1 MIQFRTA
8 DERAAMKKR
17 RKHLR
22 GMRKGVDN
30 SRMQNR
36 GGEYGGAI
44 TNEEQR
50 NIQSG
55 QEKIRSNIQNIGVAA
70 ATSLATGGLGT
81 VAGNTFN
88 AALQGAQQAGDVS
101 KALRLA
107 RAADN
112 FDRFRQGISQAG
124 NMVDVIREM
133 QGYGV
138 NPGAEEAAEPSGP
151 EYQYDFFTPYSFDE

>member
-8 DERAAMKKR
+8 EERDAMKKQ
-17 RKHLR
+17 RKR
-22 GMRKGVDN
+22 MRAVRKGVDN
-30 SRMQNR
+30 SRLQNR
-36 GGEYGGAI
+36 GGEYGGSI

-50 NIQSG
+50 AILSG
-55 QEKIRSNIQNIGVAA
+55 KEKISSNIKNIGIAA

-101 KALRLA
+101 KALRLS

-112 FDRFRQGISQAG
+112 FDRFREGISQAG
-124 NMVDVIREM
+124 NMVDVIREI

-138 NPGAEEAAEPSGP
+138 NPGAEETTEPAGP
-151 EYQYDFFTPYSFDE
+151 EYQYDFFTPYSLDE

>member
-1 MIQFRTA
+1 
-8 DERAAMKKR
+8 MKKQ
-17 RKHLR
+17 RKRLR

-36 GGEYGGAI
+36 GGEYGGSI

-50 NIQSG
+50 AIQSG
-55 QEKIRSNIQNIGVAA
+55 KEKISSNIQNIGVAA

-101 KALRLA
+101 KALRLS

-138 NPGAEEAAEPSGP
+138 NPGAEETTEPSGP
-151 EYQYDFFTPYSFDE
+151 EYQYDFFTPYSLDE

>member
-1 MIQFRTA
+1 MRN
-8 DERAAMKKR
+8 R
-17 RKHLR
+17 RKIKKA
-22 GMRKGVDN
+22 MRKGVDS
-30 SRMQNR
+30 SRIQNV
-36 GGEYGGAI
+36 GGDYGGSL
-44 TNEEQR
+44 TTQEQMDAT
-50 NIQSG
+50 SG
-55 QEKIRSNIQNIGVAA
+55 KEKIVSNIQDIGVSA

-88 AALQGAQQAGDVS
+88 AALQGAQQAAQQAGNVS
-101 KALRLA
+101 KALRLS

-138 NPGAEEAAEPSGP
+138 NPGAEGTTEPSGP
-151 EYQYDFFTPYSFDE
+151 EYQYDFFTPYSLDE